1 MNRVRTRQNKRK
13 SMLATLSFALGIIAA
28 VLAVI
33 LGSVWIAGLAAVLLI
48 PAMIALYQVGKAISK
63 S

>member
-1 MNRVRTRQNKRK
+1 
-13 SMLATLSFALGIIAA
+13 MLATLLFALGIIAA

-48 PAMIALYQVGKAISK
+48 PAMIALYQVGRALR
-63 S
+63 